1 MTRAG
6 RAWPCWNRVPAP
18 DRYHKDGRSVAD
30 FLGAGAQ
37 IIVGIG
43 PVRIAGLRPPILVPV
58 ARIAGVGIRK
68 REIPLGLRVV
78 GGLVRQINLLAM
90 LLLHLLINVR
100 HVQGLLLIGRWWREK
115 HKEVVAFLG
124 LRLRR

>member
-1 MTRAG
+1 MAG
-6 RAWPCWNRVPAP
+6 L
-18 DRYHKDGRSVAD
+18 VAD

-43 PVRIAGLRPPILVPV
+43 PVRIAGLGPPILVPV

-90 LLLHLLINVR
+90 LLLHLLVNVG

-115 HKEVVAFLG
+115 QTLDMTHVYQE
-124 LRLRR
+124 